1 METRTRNA
9 LLALAGYVG
18 LTAFWFLP
26 VLPQVGSALIGPA
39 EDNMLL
45 YWNLWWGNA
54 AARTPGLELFHTSH
68 LFHPG
73 GHDLWLHSMSWTN
86 VLLSIPLH
94 QALPLPLV
102 YNLLMLS
109 SFVFGGLGAFLLARR
124 FLDRDSLC
132 FFAGFV
138 FAFNPFHYSH
148 ALHHLDVSS
157 IQYLPFTVLFYL
169 RTRDDPRLRNIIPG
183 ALFFAAASLAS
194 FYYLPQVVLV
204 FMADVVY
211 QSVRRRRLDWPSLRA
226 ALLVGGLT
234 ALLLSP
240 LLVMMARE
248 FFSGA
253 DLQTLGPDPTN
264 WFVADLARFVLPNTY
279 SPFWGEPESLST
291 PPFTGNSW
299 ENAVFLGWV
308 NLAALGVLFFG
319 RIRENAWL
327 LVMFGLFI
335 VLSLGQQLHVMGHL
349 VGPALLPYRLLDQ
362 IPVLNLGRVPSRM
375 VVMAHLFLGILA
387 ARGIDAMLRG
397 TPRWKS
403 WLDVGR
409 RRAWIWATVVVLAGI
424 EFMGIANVNTRVHL
438 PAVYQQ
444 IPDEEGVALLNL
456 PLDSYKFDALYMM
469 YQTQHGIPMG
479 GGRVSRVA
487 DHGVRGALAEA
498 APDEAP
504 QILREYGIRYLVVH
518 RAFYEMPPEALFDQ
532 MFRRLWQD
540 EHHVLYQVE

>member
-1 METRTRNA
+1 MEIRTRNT
-9 LLALAGYVG
+9 LLAVAGYVG
-18 LTAFWFLP
+18 LTVFWFLP
-26 VLPQVGSALIGPA
+26 VLPQLGSALIGPA

-45 YWNLWWGNA
+45 YWNLWWGNHA
-54 AARTPGLELFHTSH
+54 VRTAGLELFHTGH

-94 QALPLPLV
+94 QVMPLPLV
-102 YNLLMLS
+102 
-109 SFVFGGLGAFLLARR
+109 VVGGLGAFLLARR
-124 FLDRDSLC
+124 FLSRDALC

-157 IQYLPFTVLFYL
+157 IQYLPFTLLFYL
-169 RTRDDPRLRNIIPG
+169 QARDAPRLRNVIPG
-183 ALFFAAASLAS
+183 ALFFAAACLAS

-204 FMADVVY
+204 FMADVVF
-211 QSVRRRRLDWPSLRA
+211 QSVKRRRVDWPSLRA

-240 LLVMMARE
+240 MLVMMARE
-248 FFSGA
+248 FFAGA
-253 DLQTLGPDPTN
+253 DLKTVGPDPTN

-291 PPFTGNSW
+291 LPFTGNSW
-299 ENAVFLGWV
+299 ENAVYLGWV
-308 NLAALGVLFFG
+308 NLAALGFLFFG
-319 RIRENAWL
+319 RVRENAWL

-335 VLSLGQQLHVMGHL
+335 VLSLGQQLHVMGQL

-387 ARGIDAMLRG
+387 ARGIDAALRG
-397 TPRWKS
+397 TPRWRA

-409 RRAWIWATVVVLAGI
+409 RRAWIWATLLALVGI
-424 EFMGIANVNTRVHL
+424 EFLGIANVNTRVHL

-444 IPDEEGVALLNL
+444 IPKDEDVALLNL

-469 YQTQHGIPMG
+469 YQTQHELPMG

-498 APDEAP
+498 TPEEAP
-504 QILREYGIRYLVVH
+504 TILREYGIRYLVVH
-518 RAFYEMPPEALFDQ
+518 RAFYEAPPLALFDTLFQ
-532 MFRRLWQD
+532 PVWAD
-540 EHHVLYQVE
+540 EHHVLYRVN